1 MVICYPHK
9 VERPVAAHTILTE
22 QYKQIKK
29 CIISGA
35 IVSVLSNHFDPG
47 SGAKYCDQGVCMSL
61 CFVRLFARIRSHISK
76 TTRPNF
82 TKFSVHVTCGRGS
95 ISSDGNAIRCVLPVL
110 WLTSCFHII

>member
-61 CFVRLFARIRSHISK
+61 RPSVRSHPLAYLKNYTSEFHQI
-76 TTRPNF
+76 F
-82 TKFSVHVTCGRGS
+82 CTCY
-95 ISSDGNAIRCVLPVL
+95 L
-110 WLTSCFHII
+110 WPWLDLL